1 MKKRRHTTEQII
13 RKLREAE
20 ALQAAGKTVSA
31 VCQALKI
38 SDATFHRWQ
47 RQYGGMQVNDVKRL
61 RHLEEENRR
70 LKRLVADL
78 SLDKQI
84 LDEALKGKY

>member
-47 RQYGGMQVNDVKRL
+47 RQYGGMRVNDVKRL